1 MGDKDQSLALETIRV
16 QKPGEVN
23 VVLGQAHFI
32 KTVDDLHEALALTGP
47 LARFGIAF
55 CESSGPRLIRRSG
68 TDEQMVTLAVRAASA
83 IGAGHSFVIMLRE
96 LYPVSVLNA
105 IKAVPEVCRVFC
117 ATANAVEVIV
127 ARSTLGNGIIGV
139 IDGGAPLGVESE
151 ADVIERRALLR
162 RLGYKP

>member
-1 MGDKDQSLALETIRV
+1 VEDREQALHFETIRV
-16 QKPGEVN
+16 DKPDEVN

-32 KTVDDLHEALALTGP
+32 KTIDDLHEALAQVAP
-47 LARFGIAF
+47 AAHFGIAF

-68 TDEQMVTLAVRAASA
+68 TDQAMTTLAVQTATA
-83 IGAGHSFVIMLRE
+83 IGAGHSFVIMLRDVF
-96 LYPVSVLNA
+96 PVTVLNA

-127 ARSTLGNGIIGV
+127 ARSALGNGIAGV

-151 ADVIERRALLR
+151 ADVTERRDLLR